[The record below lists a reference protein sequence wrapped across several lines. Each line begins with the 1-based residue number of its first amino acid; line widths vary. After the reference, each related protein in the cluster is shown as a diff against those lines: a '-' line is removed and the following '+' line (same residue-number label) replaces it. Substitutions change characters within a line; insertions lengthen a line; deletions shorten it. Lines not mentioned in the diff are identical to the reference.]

1 MNSVEQQ
8 LLSYINGELVSR
20 ADSDVQR
27 DTSLVD
33 IIDSAAIMELVV
45 WIEETFGFAV
55 DLEDLHEDNFGSVRQ
70 LEQWI
75 GVHATCMAK

>member
-45 WIEETFGFAV
+45 WIE
-55 DLEDLHEDNFGSVRQ
+55 
-70 LEQWI
+70 
-75 GVHATCMAK
+75 